1 MSNANNVELILL
13 VLARLVSTIL
23 PRIVSSFAL
32 ALLGLGL
39 TVGSRMFAII
49 RRARATTAATA
60 APPLIVLAAPASSVS
75 SSVVS
80 HSSSCEQ
87 LWRAWTWSWQIR

>member
-1 MSNANNVELILL
+1 MSNANVELILL

-32 ALLGLGL
+32 ALLALGL
-39 TVGSRMFAII
+39 TVGSRVFAIV

-75 SSVVS
+75 SS
-80 HSSSCEQ
+80 CEQ